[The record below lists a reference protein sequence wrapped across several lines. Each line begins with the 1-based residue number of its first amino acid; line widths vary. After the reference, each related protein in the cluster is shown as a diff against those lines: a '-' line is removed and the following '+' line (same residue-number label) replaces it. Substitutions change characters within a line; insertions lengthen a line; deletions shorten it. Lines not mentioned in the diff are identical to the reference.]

1 MVYNADFGRRRVTS
15 SVYAG
20 ASRDGIKVG
29 IRINLNYFQ
38 TTRKP
43 CHLRLS
49 STYQLV
55 YKHESS

>member
-1 MVYNADFGRRRVTS
+1 MVYNADLGRRRVTS

-29 IRINLNYFQ
+29 IRINLTCFQ
-38 TTRKP
+38 TTRKL
-43 CHLRLS
+43 CHLRPS
-49 STYQLV
+49 STYRHV